1 MTASPPCSGTAPS
14 CLAPITPSPIPV
26 TARATRAEKDSLEA
40 ALAALAYLL
49 TRNLSRI
56 TSCSRKKELER
67 QGHLLDATFQM
78 LLVQATT
85 PDTNPVQAIRAALQS
100 QQLFLQLG
108 QVVDRH
114 DKKIRRNELIRN
126 KRRKKHGTALDT

>member
-1 MTASPPCSGTAPS
+1 M
-14 CLAPITPSPIPV
+14 
-26 TARATRAEKDSLEA
+26 EA
-40 ALAALAYLL
+40 ALAALAHLL

-67 QGHLLDATFQM
+67 QGQLLDATFLM

-114 DKKIRRNELIRN
+114 DKKIRQNELIRK
-126 KRRKKHGTALDT
+126 KRRKKNGTALDT